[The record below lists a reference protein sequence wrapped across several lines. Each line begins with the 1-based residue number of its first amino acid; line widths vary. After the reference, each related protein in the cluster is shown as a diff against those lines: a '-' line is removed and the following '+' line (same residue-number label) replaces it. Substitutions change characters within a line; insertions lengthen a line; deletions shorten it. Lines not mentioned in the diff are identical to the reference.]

1 MEPVKSVCKCP
12 EFVGDVLVAI
22 ASRRGIT
29 KPRFSY
35 ENGSN
40 YGDGFIGM
48 VTRVVIVD
56 EDSGMEIR
64 LICKHLKHDPNDTD
78 TFTSMDMFKREI
90 FIYSHVLPEIVRLQ
104 LEKNI
109 PADEGF
115 FSFPKCHFARF
126 SEQNQEAALIF
137 DDLRFEGYQ
146 MLEKRQIPDVE
157 HVKLL
162 MRQLGRLHAVS
173 FALREQKPEILEQFK
188 CLDDVLTKL
197 MRRKVMQPLAVKN
210 CHLTQSI
217 LTPEDDMK
225 IREFFQ
231 RWESTM
237 WTDISETIHG
247 ENAEPYAVI
256 NHGDCWI
263 NNLMYRHD
271 DQDKPREISVI
282 DWQMSRYASP
292 VLDMIYFTF
301 TCTNK
306 SFRDQHLHACL
317 NLYYDSFA
325 ELLQKLGGD
334 ASRQFPKSVLEEH
347 LKKFM
352 KFGMAMST
360 FTTPLD
366 TKYVNGYTSEGDYV
380 SLNESNRKH
389 YEERMRGNINY
400 FFSHGCTN

>member
-1 MEPVKSVCKCP
+1 MEPVKSMCKCP
-12 EFVGDVLVAI
+12 EFVKDVLVAI
-22 ASRRGIT
+22 AGRRGIT
-29 KPRFSY
+29 RPRFTY

-56 EDSGMEIR
+56 DDSGMEMR

-78 TFTSMDMFKREI
+78 NFTSMDMFKREI

-126 SEQNQEAALIF
+126 SEENQEAALIF

-210 CHLTQSI
+210 CRLAQSI
-217 LTPEDDMK
+217 LTPEDDMVFSFYLYSFFFLKPKSLSK
-225 IREFFQ
+225 IFHIILHRKSGIFSNTGNRQCGQIFLKQ
-231 RWESTM
+231 STERM
-237 WTDISETIHG
+237 
-247 ENAEPYAVI
+247 P
-256 NHGDCWI
+256 
-263 NNLMYRHD
+263 NLM
-271 DQDKPREISVI
+271 
-282 DWQMSRYASP
+282 
-292 VLDMIYFTF
+292 
-301 TCTNK
+301 
-306 SFRDQHLHACL
+306 
-317 NLYYDSFA
+317 
-325 ELLQKLGGD
+325 LLSITGIVG
-334 ASRQFPKSVLEEH
+334 
-347 LKKFM
+347 
-352 KFGMAMST
+352 
-360 FTTPLD
+360 
-366 TKYVNGYTSEGDYV
+366 
-380 SLNESNRKH
+380 
-389 YEERMRGNINY
+389 
-400 FFSHGCTN
+400 